1 MDYRYIKVERDG
13 HIATVT
19 FNRPEVANAVHYG
32 HLAEIEHAALSFRDD
47 AETRVVI
54 FTGAGK
60 HFCSGA
66 DLKARDLDPGGAEA
80 EPLVLHRRRR
90 RMGERCIQALL
101 DMDQITIAAWKGAA
115 MGGGACIAT
124 ALDFRIGARDCFMS
138 YPEILIG
145 INLMWQSLPLAVHLV
160 GPARAKRLVIG
171 GEHVHGP
178 TLLEWGVL
186 DEMTETDQ
194 VMTKAWEWAA
204 HYASQPPVAAQMIKR
219 SVNAISSALD
229 RSIMHMDFDQNILGA
244 GTEDAAAAV
253 RAYRE
258 GAPRIFKGN

>member
-1 MDYRYIKVERDG
+1 MEYQHILVARDG
-13 HIATVT
+13 PIATVT
-19 FNRPEVANAVHYG
+19 FNRPDVANAVHYD

-66 DLKARDLDPGGAEA
+66 DLNARDIKIGVADGD
-80 EPLVLHRRRR
+80 PLVLTRRRR

-101 DMDQITIAAWKGAA
+101 DIDQVTIAAWKGAA

-124 ALDFRIGARDCFMS
+124 ALDFRIGAKDCFMS

-145 INLMWQSLPLAVHLV
+145 VNLMWQSLPLCVRLA

-171 GEHVHGP
+171 GEHIHGP
-178 TLLEWGVL
+178 MLENWGIL
-186 DEMTETDQ
+186 DEMTEKEQ
-194 VMTKAWEWAA
+194 VMERAHAWAA
-204 HYASQPPVAAQMIKR
+204 YYAERPPVAAQMIKR
-219 SVNAISSALD
+219 SVNALATALD
-229 RSIMHMDFDQNILGA
+229 RSIMHMDFDQNILSAMTG
-244 GTEDAAAAV
+244 DAAEAT
-253 RAYRE
+253 RAYRAGE
-258 GAPRIFKGN
+258 KPKFTGN